1 MQRHEKPIGIAI
13 ADGFSPQDLYQGE
26 YTRPLQ
32 EAAYPIIEQNR
43 RLLTQ
48 IGMRGFRPAV
58 DLDFTSNGAGVW
70 IRQFFECVAED
81 EEGREPW
88 RAAKELFV
96 TTDMLIDALKGL
108 KNAPVSE
115 IEAAGVAFRQA
126 AILWKDNHPRAKM
139 ERKTYLKKHFASEK
153 EICDKLNALHAAYVR
168 IYAAKGRKKG
178 ALSAVQVLCEE
189 SGKAAE
195 RKRIFAEI
203 DRLVNLGNS
212 IPKAIA
218 IMKRGSYEARMRGV
232 KAETWKRYYV
242 GHCRI
247 RELGRRKNETV
258 NETVNERKNETVNV
272 PKNETVN
279 EIVSCR
285 KVQIEGENAAETAL
299 DKSERNETVN
309 GEENETVKRQEKVSK
324 NETVNETVKSKRK
337 SVGGCHKIIMRLIKR
352 RPGVTVKEILFQVGK
367 SRATVMRYIA
377 DLKDSRE
384 IEYRGAAKSG
394 GYYVVG

>member
-1 MQRHEKPIGIAI
+1 M
-13 ADGFSPQDLYQGE
+13 
-26 YTRPLQ
+26 
-32 EAAYPIIEQNR
+32 
-43 RLLTQ
+43 
-48 IGMRGFRPAV
+48 
-58 DLDFTSNGAGVW
+58 
-70 IRQFFECVAED
+70 
-81 EEGREPW
+81 
-88 RAAKELFV
+88 
-96 TTDMLIDALKGL
+96 
-108 KNAPVSE
+108 
-115 IEAAGVAFRQA
+115 
-126 AILWKDNHPRAKM
+126 
-139 ERKTYLKKHFASEK
+139 
-153 EICDKLNALHAAYVR
+153 
-168 IYAAKGRKKG
+168 
-178 ALSAVQVLCEE
+178 
-189 SGKAAE
+189 
-195 RKRIFAEI
+195 IFAEI

-232 KAETWKRYYV
+232 KAETWRRYYLED
-242 GHCRI
+242 CRKK
-247 RELGRRKNETV
+247 ELRKRRDETINAKDETINEPRETV

-285 KVQIEGENAAETAL
+285 KVQIEEENAAETAL

-337 SVGGCHKIIMRLIKR
+337 SVGGCQKIIMRLIKR
-352 RPGVTVKEILFQVGK
+352 RPGVTVKEILFRVGK

>member
-70 IRQFFECVAED
+70 IRQFFECVAEY
-81 EEGREPW
+81 EEGRVPW

-232 KAETWKRYYV
+232 KAETWRRYYLEDCRKKELRKRRNEPLNGV
-242 GHCRI
+242 GEPLKMPSEPLSGDGEPINEPLKNRSEPLKLRI
-247 RELGRRKNETV
+247 SERLLQEIRRNPGINRVRLMDCMRLSRSTV
-258 NETVNERKNETVNV
+258 SRSLVRLVEAG
-272 PKNETVN
+272 
-279 EIVSCR
+279 EIV
-285 KVQIEGENAAETAL
+285 
-299 DKSERNETVN
+299 
-309 GEENETVKRQEKVSK
+309 
-324 NETVNETVKSKRK
+324 
-337 SVGGCHKIIMRLIKR
+337 
-352 RPGVTVKEILFQVGK
+352 
-367 SRATVMRYIA
+367 
-377 DLKDSRE
+377 
-384 IEYRGAAKSG
+384 YRGSKKTG
-394 GYYVVG
+394 GYYLAQAFSNM

>member
-43 RLLTQ
+43 RLLSQ

-70 IRQFFECVAED
+70 IRQFFECVAEY
-81 EEGREPW
+81 EEGRVPW

-126 AILWKDNHPRAKM
+126 AIFWKDNHPRAKM

-168 IYAAKGRKKG
+168 IYAAKGRKK
-178 ALSAVQVLCEE
+178 ATFSAASGMEDD
-189 SGKAAE
+189 SGKAKE
-195 RKRIFAEI
+195 RRVIFAEI
-203 DRLVNLGNS
+203 DRLVNLGKS

-242 GHCRI
+242 GHCRK

-272 PKNETVN
+272 P
-279 EIVSCR
+279 
-285 KVQIEGENAAETAL
+285 
-299 DKSERNETVN
+299 
-309 GEENETVKRQEKVSK
+309 K

-394 GYYVVG
+394 GYYVCF

>member
-70 IRQFFECVAED
+70 IRQFFECVAEY
-81 EEGREPW
+81 EEGRVPW

-168 IYAAKGRKKG
+168 IYAAKGRKK
-178 ALSAVQVLCEE
+178 ATFSAANQMEDDN
-189 SGKAAE
+189 GKAKE
-195 RKRIFAEI
+195 RRVIFAEI

-232 KAETWKRYYV
+232 KAETWRRYYLED
-242 GHCRI
+242 CRKK
-247 RELGRRKNETV
+247 ELRKRRNETINETV
-258 NETVNERKNETVNV
+258 NAEDDRVNYNDDRVNDRVKPTRDRVKVTHDRVKLIRDRVKVDEEALEGDLFEVIMNNPGLKSKKLSELILKSVPTVSRYLKVLKEA
-272 PKNETVN
+272 
-279 EIVSCR
+279 R
-285 KVQIEGENAAETAL
+285 KVE
-299 DKSERNETVN
+299 
-309 GEENETVKRQEKVSK
+309 
-324 NETVNETVKSKRK
+324 
-337 SVGGCHKIIMRLIKR
+337 
-352 RPGVTVKEILFQVGK
+352 F
-367 SRATVMRYIA
+367 
-377 DLKDSRE
+377 
-384 IEYRGAAKSG
+384 RGAPKTG
-394 GYYVVG
+394 GYYACAF

>member
-70 IRQFFECVAED
+70 IRQFFECVAEY
-81 EEGREPW
+81 EEGRVPW

-232 KAETWKRYYV
+232 KAETWRRYYLEDCRKKELRKRRNEPLKV
-242 GHCRI
+242 GSEPLNGPINGDGEPINEPLKNRSEPLKLRI
-247 RELGRRKNETV
+247 SERLLQEIRRNPGINRVRLMDCMRLSRSTV
-258 NETVNERKNETVNV
+258 SRSLVRLVEAG
-272 PKNETVN
+272 
-279 EIVSCR
+279 EIV
-285 KVQIEGENAAETAL
+285 
-299 DKSERNETVN
+299 
-309 GEENETVKRQEKVSK
+309 
-324 NETVNETVKSKRK
+324 
-337 SVGGCHKIIMRLIKR
+337 
-352 RPGVTVKEILFQVGK
+352 
-367 SRATVMRYIA
+367 
-377 DLKDSRE
+377 
-384 IEYRGAAKSG
+384 YRGSKKTG
-394 GYYVVG
+394 GYYLAQAFSNM

>member
-70 IRQFFECVAED
+70 IRQFFECVAEY
-81 EEGREPW
+81 EEGRVPW

-153 EICDKLNALHAAYVR
+153 EICDKMNALHAAYVR
-168 IYAAKGRKKG
+168 IYAAKGRKKDT
-178 ALSAVQVLCEE
+178 LSAVQVLCEE

-232 KAETWKRYYV
+232 KAETWRRYYLEDCRKKELRKRRNEPLNGV
-242 GHCRI
+242 GEPLKMPSEPLSGDGEPINEPLKNRSEPLKLRI
-247 RELGRRKNETV
+247 SERLLQEIRRNPGINRVRLMDCMRLSRSTV
-258 NETVNERKNETVNV
+258 SRSLVRLVEAG
-272 PKNETVN
+272 
-279 EIVSCR
+279 EIV
-285 KVQIEGENAAETAL
+285 
-299 DKSERNETVN
+299 
-309 GEENETVKRQEKVSK
+309 
-324 NETVNETVKSKRK
+324 
-337 SVGGCHKIIMRLIKR
+337 
-352 RPGVTVKEILFQVGK
+352 
-367 SRATVMRYIA
+367 
-377 DLKDSRE
+377 
-384 IEYRGAAKSG
+384 YRGSKKTG
-394 GYYVVG
+394 GYYLAQAFSNM